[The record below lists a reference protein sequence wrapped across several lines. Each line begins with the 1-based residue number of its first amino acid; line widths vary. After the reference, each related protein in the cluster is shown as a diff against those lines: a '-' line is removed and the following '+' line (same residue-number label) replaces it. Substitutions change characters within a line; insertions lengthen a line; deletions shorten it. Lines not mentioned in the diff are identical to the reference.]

1 MANCKAREIPG
12 CRQMLLCSKEILTK
26 CCEGGTRQIRLIQL
40 SLKLKACGSSRL
52 LICPW
57 PKLAFA
63 ELIIVGGQSK
73 YMIIVGLS
81 KVGQTMSLVST
92 LLPYCKIGKC
102 NVK

>member
-26 CCEGGTRQIRLIQL
+26 CCEGGTRQIRLIQQ

-63 ELIIVGGQSK
+63 ELIIVGGHWTVQIYHQCPAFKSWSNNVFGV
-73 YMIIVGLS
+73 YIVAIL
-81 KVGQTMSLVST
+81 
-92 LLPYCKIGKC
+92 
-102 NVK
+102 